1 MERRIRNVMAILLM
15 VAFGVALA
23 GCETADGFGKDLEK
37 LGQKI
42 QDKSN

>member
-1 MERRIRNVMAILLM
+1 MERRIRNAVAILLM

-23 GCETADGFGKDLEK
+23 GCETAVGFGKDLEK

-42 QDKSN
+42 QDKAN